1 MTTTRRGHHEGSV
14 FFDPDRNRWVGKV
27 TLPGDGTGRQ
37 RRAKVVGKTK
47 SEVRDKL
54 KRLQAKVDAGL
65 PAGHGNLTVDA
76 FLDYWLE
83 VGLPARTRV
92 KSPNTVH
99 NYRWALGLA
108 RPVLGGKTLR
118 ALRPEDIEQLLARLA
133 DGTAPH
139 VTKPLARNTVGR
151 VRTAL
156 VTALRW
162 AVRRELVTRN
172 VAEIAEMPPGARA
185 PKQGRSLTIE
195 QARELLDAAASHRL
209 GALITVGLML
219 GLRPGEL
226 CGLRWID
233 VDLDEG
239 VLTVN
244 QARKR
249 EYQSEEGRRTEVL
262 LFGDPKTPRSRRSLD
277 MPAPVVAAL
286 RAHSRRQAAERLK
299 AGSLWGDH
307 GLIFATSIG
316 TPISP
321 SNLRRDV
328 SAITTEA
335 GLGHWSPNELRHSAG
350 SLLSAAGVPLEQIAD
365 VLGHTDTR
373 MLERVYRHPVKK
385 TVSAAAEPM
394 ERMFGSR
401 RVVT

>member
-1 MTTTRRGHHEGSV
+1 MANTRRGHHEGSV
-14 FFDPDRNRWVGKV
+14 FFDPERNRWVGKV

-37 RRAKVVGKTK
+37 RRSKVVGRTK

-54 KRLQAKVDAGL
+54 KRLQASVDAGS
-65 PAGHGNLTVDA
+65 PAGHGNVTLDA
-76 FLDYWLE
+76 FLDHWIE
-83 VGLPARTRV
+83 VGLPARSRV
-92 KSPNTVH
+92 QSPNTVH

-108 RPVLGGKTLR
+108 RPTIGSKPLR
-118 ALRPEDIEQLLARLA
+118 ALRPEDIERMLARLA
-133 DGTAPH
+133 DGTAPN
-139 VTKPLARNTVGR
+139 VTRPMARNSVSR
-151 VRTAL
+151 VRSAL
-156 VTALRW
+156 VTALHW
-162 AVRRELVTRN
+162 AVRRELVLRN
-172 VAEIAEMPPGARA
+172 VAEIAEMPPNARP
-185 PKQGRSLTIE
+185 PKIGRSLTE
-195 QARELLDAAASHRL
+195 PDARLLLATAGPNRL

-233 VDLDEG
+233 VDLEQR

-249 EYQSEEGRRTEVL
+249 ETHGPKGQRAEVL
-262 LFGDPKTPRSRRSLD
+262 SFGDPKTRKSRRTLD
-277 MPAPVVAAL
+277 LPAPAVEAL
-286 RAHSRRQAAERLK
+286 RHHSRRQAAERLK
-299 AGSLWGDH
+299 AGPSWQDH
-307 GLIFATSIG
+307 GLVFATSVG

-365 VLGHTDTR
+365 LFGHTDTR
-373 MLERVYRHPVKK
+373 MLERVYRHPVRK
-385 TVSAAAEPM
+385 SIGAATEPM
-394 ERMFGSR
+394 ERMFGGRDGIS
-401 RVVT
+401 